1 VVVLGVAFGLWLAVV
16 LVVGVPA
23 LALATVLGSGVFDVA
38 GVLGVA
44 VYVLGLGVFGARR
57 A

>member
-1 VVVLGVAFGLWLAVV
+1 MLGVAFGLWLAVV